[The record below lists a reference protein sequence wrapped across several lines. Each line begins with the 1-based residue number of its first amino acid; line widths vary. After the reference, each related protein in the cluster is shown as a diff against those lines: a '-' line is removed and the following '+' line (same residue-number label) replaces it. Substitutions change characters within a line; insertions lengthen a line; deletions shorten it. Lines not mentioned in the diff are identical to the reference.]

1 MYSQGSAGT
10 FRSSAEVSRSVTAS
24 AVYSRSG
31 LATTILIKGKPQT
44 GLWADGALI
53 PCVWNAFSKL
63 LQAIPKPDL
72 STFVLDLMIHL
83 MSYEL
88 CLMSYL
94 MSYVIL
100 SSCDLT
106 ALVYVLLLGLRLTI
120 SRLVSMNFVLCRS
133 LRILEDMS
141 FLSFLRILI
150 LLEEPPHLTADCESL
165 NKLETL

>member
-1 MYSQGSAGT
+1 
-10 FRSSAEVSRSVTAS
+10 
-24 AVYSRSG
+24 
-31 LATTILIKGKPQT
+31 
-44 GLWADGALI
+44 
-53 PCVWNAFSKL
+53 
-63 LQAIPKPDL
+63 
-72 STFVLDLMIHL
+72 

-100 SSCDLT
+100 SSYDLT

-120 SRLVSMNFVLCRS
+120 SRLVSMHFVLCRF

-150 LLEEPPHLTADCESL
+150 LLEEPPHLTADKCIIIMFVDVTEQTAQAQ
-165 NKLETL
+165 ERYE

>member
-1 MYSQGSAGT
+1 MWTHG
-10 FRSSAEVSRSVTAS
+10 AS
-24 AVYSRSG
+24 
-31 LATTILIKGKPQT
+31 
-44 GLWADGALI
+44 I
-53 PCVWNAFSKL
+53 PCVVGNAFSKP

-72 STFVLDLMIHL
+72 STFVLDLMIYL

-88 CLMSYL
+88 CLMTYL

-100 SSCDLT
+100 SSYDLT

-120 SRLVSMNFVLCRS
+120 SRLVSMHFVLCRS

-150 LLEEPPHLTADCESL
+150 LLEEPPHLAADFTKSSEL
-165 NKLETL
+165 

>member
-1 MYSQGSAGT
+1 M
-10 FRSSAEVSRSVTAS
+10 
-24 AVYSRSG
+24 
-31 LATTILIKGKPQT
+31 L
-44 GLWADGALI
+44 
-53 PCVWNAFSKL
+53 CVGNAFSKP
-63 LQAIPKPDL
+63 LQAIPKTDL
-72 STFVLDLMIHL
+72 STFVLDLMIYL

-100 SSCDLT
+100 SSYDLT

-120 SRLVSMNFVLCRS
+120 SRLVSMHFVLCRF

-150 LLEEPPHLTADCESL
+150 LLEEPPHLTADVNER
-165 NKLETL
+165 